1 MNRRIYLLFVLA
13 ALAAPDTSAQ
23 TAVSSRLY
31 QFSPIAEIIT
41 RNLGL
46 QDKNGNG
53 VIDKNA
59 GEGYEK
65 FIETYGTGNTFA
77 EKEQGIDCGFF
88 ANSVIYGDGN
98 GKLEENEIVN
108 HYYVNIR
115 FKPEFT
121 QETRAI
127 EDAIKSYVY
136 TNNIPLI
143 WQDDRYGTVMSAVN
157 KILGAGWQFRQVSA
171 DAAIEMFDRVA
182 KSLEIRELRG
192 DPNVTGYFLMPELII
207 KKTVYCFDVTQF
219 AFWFFSQLRLNS
231 IANDAVLYPGL
242 AHEIIKLTGIDQ
254 TFDYFGQN
262 KRYQTDTAQWY
273 IRNPLQSLSEYYVTQ
288 EGLYNKEQAAIY
300 NKYQISTIAILMNA
314 YVNQTNPD
322 YQEIISLGEFI
333 LANIDVKEIMSS
345 KYPSANRARDNLK
358 FTLDK
363 LLISYS
369 AVKNRDGFNNIVN
382 LLNTYFKRDSRT
394 KSLIEQYRF

>member
-1 MNRRIYLLFVLA
+1 MNRIYLLFVLV
-13 ALAAPDTSAQ
+13 ALAVTDTFAQ

-31 QFSPIAEIIT
+31 QFSPIAGIIT

-53 VIDKNA
+53 VIDRNT

-65 FIETYGTGNTFA
+65 FIETYGTGN
-77 EKEQGIDCGFF
+77 
-88 ANSVIYGDGN
+88 
-98 GKLEENEIVN
+98 VN
-108 HYYVNIR
+108 HYYVHIR

-121 QETRAI
+121 EETRAI
-127 EDAIKSYVY
+127 EDAIKTYVY
-136 TNNIPLI
+136 ANNIPLI

-171 DAAIEMFDRVA
+171 EAAIEMFDRVA

-192 DPNVTGYFLMPELII
+192 DPDETGYFLMPELII
-207 KKTVYCFDVTQF
+207 KKTVYCYDVTQF

-231 IANDAVLYPGL
+231 IPNVAVLYPGL
-242 AHEIIKLTGIDQ
+242 AHEIIKLTGIDK
-254 TFDYFGQN
+254 TYDYFAQN
-262 KRYQTDTAQWY
+262 PRYQTNTAQWY

-300 NKYQISTIAILMNA
+300 NKYQICAVAILMNA
-314 YVNQTNPD
+314 YLNQTNPD
-322 YQEIISLGEFI
+322 YQEIILLGEFI
-333 LANIDVKEIMSS
+333 LANIDINNIMSS
-345 KYPSANRARDNLK
+345 KYPSANRTRDNFK

-369 AVKNRDGFNNIVN
+369 AVKNRNGFNNIVN
-382 LLNTYFKRDSRT
+382 LLNIYFKRDPQT